1 MMRDVLI
8 VRAPGE
14 PREDLEAMRDYVEES
29 LRRGVLVLSDGMEL
43 EVLSLPEPGE
53 ARISP
58 DGPEEPSAV
67 PTGRGAEEKRAI
79 QEKLKA
85 YRRARGLGCFRAVAQ
100 AGEPEVT
107 ETMLRGMVTGTVA
120 YPMSDWW
127 AAGRALERASKLDTG
142 EVSRDEP

>member
-58 DGPEEPSAV
+58 DGPEEPFAV

-107 ETMLRGMVTGTVA
+107 ETMLRGMDRHGGLS
-120 YPMSDWW
+120 PERL
-127 AAGRALERASKLDTG
+127 AGRRAGPGAGVQAGHRGG
-142 EVSRDEP
+142 ESG